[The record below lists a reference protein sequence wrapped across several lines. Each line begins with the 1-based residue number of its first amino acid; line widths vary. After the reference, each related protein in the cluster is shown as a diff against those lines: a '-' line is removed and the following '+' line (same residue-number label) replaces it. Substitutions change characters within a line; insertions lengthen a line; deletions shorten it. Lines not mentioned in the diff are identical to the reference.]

1 MVKYGRS
8 NGRVYF
14 GAYGSIAMAS
24 EQQPICPLHGEHL
37 PCKACSPVQLPRL
50 SAVKTDIDLA
60 REFKQQL
67 GEAMLPVLA
76 VLEAAKRE
84 GFDLQ
89 FGVGTDAM
97 GRAHITQ
104 MQVVKVFS

>member
-1 MVKYGRS
+1 
-8 NGRVYF
+8 
-14 GAYGSIAMAS
+14 MAN
-24 EQQPICPLHGEHL
+24 EQQPICLVHGEHL
-37 PCKACSPVQLPRL
+37 PCRACHPEINQLPRL
-50 SAVKTDIDLA
+50 VAVKTDADLA

-67 GEAMLPVLA
+67 GEAMLSVLA

-104 MQVVKVFS
+104 MQVVKVFN